1 MTSSNALGNGVS
13 GRRGTSC
20 SSSACSTS
28 ASSSTQT
35 TILPA
40 ARSSLSMAVHK
51 AFPKRF
57 ADIHPKYLS
66 PGFSTLLFGAVA
78 VVWYV
83 ALTLI
88 SPDDVLANSILALGF
103 GIAFYYGLTGFAC
116 VFYYRRHIFKSFKN
130 FIFIGLAPFLGAVI
144 LTVLFVIADLLLL
157 RPGELRTRGPGLVPV
172 HPLQLHHP
180 PPALLREEGPR
191 VHRSC
196 SVSGCCSSGS
206 RSC

>member
-1 MTSSNALGNGVS
+1 MVVSVAAQAFHGAGFLTTTTSTTSSNALGTAVLGSPWDKLLIIAVL
-13 GRRGTSC
+13 
-20 SSSACSTS
+20 TS
-28 ASSSTQT
+28 ASASTQT

-66 PGFSTLLFGAVA
+66 PGFSTLVFGAVA

-88 SPDDVLANSILALGF
+88 SPNDVLANSILALGF

-130 FIFIGLAPFLGAVI
+130 FIFIGLAPFLGAAI
-144 LTVLFVIADLLLL
+144 LTVLFVVADLLLL
-157 RPGELRTRGPGLVPV
+157 RPGQLRLAGIR
-172 HPLQLHHP
+172 
-180 PPALLREEGPR
+180 R
-191 VHRSC
+191 
-196 SVSGCCSSGS
+196 GS
-206 RSC
+206 RSSTSTSRSSTGTST